1 MNGGKFDGG
10 ALSDEQKQIRRFY
23 AELLS
28 FASGSDAISSG
39 QYLDITSH
47 NLQANNF
54 SPKVHAFLRF
64 HENERLLIVN
74 SFNEEDLDI
83 KVKIPREALVQM
95 GLDADGVYI
104 ARDMLWHGVEVG
116 LEKDFT
122 FHLNL
127 KPFSS
132 FIFKIK

>member
-1 MNGGKFDGG
+1 
-10 ALSDEQKQIRRFY
+10 
-23 AELLS
+23 
-28 FASGSDAISSG
+28 
-39 QYLDITSH
+39 
-47 NLQANNF
+47 
-54 SPKVHAFLRF
+54 AFLRF

-74 SFNEEDLDI
+74 SFNVEDLDI
-83 KVKIPREALVQM
+83 RVQIPREALIQM

-116 LEKDFT
+116 LEKDFI
-122 FHLNL
+122 FQLNL